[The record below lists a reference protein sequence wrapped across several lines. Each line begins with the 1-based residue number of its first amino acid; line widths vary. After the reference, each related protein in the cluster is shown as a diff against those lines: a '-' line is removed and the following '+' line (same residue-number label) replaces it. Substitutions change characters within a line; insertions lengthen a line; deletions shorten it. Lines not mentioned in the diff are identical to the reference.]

1 MFFKYLS
8 SAAFAACLAGSA
20 NADKLMAFDVAED
33 HTRFIFASTPV
44 FDDGMPAFGNP
55 FVTQGYIYP
64 EGTLSDGEEGVRPD
78 GSPAYPEL
86 VLGTWTCDGWFVGEG
101 MRTTEGTMLIS
112 RQIYE
117 FDDGDLLITQGPEG
131 AKTFMPVQRAI
142 TGGAGAYA
150 GTTGQMTQVM
160 LGMSD
165 GFGVRLQ
172 IELDTGRDEARRGQE
187 DGRTGLDGFTKVTPV
202 EARRREGAYD
212 GLDSAYFED

>member
-1 MFFKYLS
+1 MLFKYFG
-8 SAAFAACLAGSA
+8 SAAVAACLAGSA
-20 NADKLMAFDVAED
+20 SADKLMAFDVAED

-64 EGTLSDGEEGVRPD
+64 AGTLSDGEEGVLSD
-78 GSPAYPEL
+78 GSPAYPDL

-112 RQIYE
+112 RQVYE

-131 AKTFMPVQRAI
+131 SENFVPVIRAV
-142 TGGAGAYA
+142 TGGAGAYD
-150 GTTGQMTQVM
+150 GINGQMTQVM

-172 IELDTGRDEARRGQE
+172 IELDDTYDEARIGDTSGYESGSASRGVSKLTVAE
-187 DGRTGLDGFTKVTPV
+187 MRARDVVDSTG
-202 EARRREGAYD
+202 
-212 GLDSAYFED
+212 FED